1 MRFSV
6 SQKGFNTS
14 KFSLILSKKFLDLG
28 MESVYEKMTTY
39 KILTEKMSF
48 LNENFFYIETVFITN
63 ITYTFL

>member
-1 MRFSV
+1 MRFPV

-48 LNENFFYIETVFITN
+48 LNENFFCIETVFITN
-63 ITYTFL
+63 IIYTFL